1 MDPRAAQERLLSDV
15 LFTLVKN
22 KESFAFDKLM
32 MLFPML
38 TETQIKEKYHEA
50 LENRNLLEKIM
61 KEKPNIITFDSSM
74 AKSSVQKLP
83 PKKLPLNYI
92 SSTEQPIVTI
102 HVLDET
108 NNTKSDF
115 VCGRALLVKE
125 MKYFHDYLPEEETAL
140 SEIDISVHCDIHIFS
155 LLMNWVKRNESAESF
170 KLSKSNLIPV
180 LVSADFL
187 QIKSL
192 VEYAAKEASYFA
204 SEINLS
210 VLSKELIE
218 KIAGHMKPFEIDKL
232 KDDDIRETM
241 YRQLVLDEAGRA
253 RLFRCGSCKTILPWA
268 QRTKLR
274 CLSKNVEMD
283 KRGNVKWKHTVDT
296 LWEFAVGANNELS
309 RMVNENIKLVY
320 WRIWGLSHTF
330 DCEIC
335 KQHFQASDIKTCH
348 YHPKEASLGIYPCC
362 KKSKKDFNPLM
373 GRNGC
378 KKKYHQVNNPILRDY
393 FQFTGIIR
401 DVDMESDIGPMWRE
415 NTPNDKVS
423 LWQTGKSLRWNQDN
437 IRDAERRQFRL
448 DSESCSLGTITNVPP
463 GGIYI
468 QLEKDRAPK
477 PIKKQNTRSI
487 LY

>member
-1 MDPRAAQERLLSDV
+1 MG
-15 LFTLVKN
+15 
-22 KESFAFDKLM
+22 LM

-38 TETQIKEKYHEA
+38 TGTQIKEKYHEA

-108 NNTKSDF
+108 NNTKSEF

-140 SEIDISVHCDIHIFS
+140 SEINI
-155 LLMNWVKRNESAESF
+155 
-170 KLSKSNLIPV
+170 
-180 LVSADFL
+180 
-187 QIKSL
+187 
-192 VEYAAKEASYFA
+192 
-204 SEINLS
+204 S

-320 WRIWGLSHTF
+320 WRIWGSSHTF

-477 PIKKQNTRSI
+477 PVKKQNTRSI

>member
-1 MDPRAAQERLLSDV
+1 MNLRMDPRAAQERLLSDV

-32 MLFPML
+32 MLFPLL
-38 TETQIKEKYHEA
+38 TEAQIKEKYHEA

-61 KEKPNIITFDSSM
+61 KEKPNIILFDSSM
-74 AKSSVQKLP
+74 AKSSVQKMP

-92 SSTEQPIVTI
+92 SSTAQPIVTI

-155 LLMNWVKRNESAESF
+155 LLMNWVKRNESPESF

-204 SEINLS
+204 CDINLS

-241 YRQLVLDEAGRA
+241 YRQLVL
-253 RLFRCGSCKTILPWA
+253 
-268 QRTKLR
+268 
-274 CLSKNVEMD
+274 
-283 KRGNVKWKHTVDT
+283 
-296 LWEFAVGANNELS
+296 
-309 RMVNENIKLVY
+309 
-320 WRIWGLSHTF
+320 
-330 DCEIC
+330 
-335 KQHFQASDIKTCH
+335 
-348 YHPKEASLGIYPCC
+348 
-362 KKSKKDFNPLM
+362 
-373 GRNGC
+373 
-378 KKKYHQVNNPILRDY
+378 
-393 FQFTGIIR
+393 
-401 DVDMESDIGPMWRE
+401 
-415 NTPNDKVS
+415 
-423 LWQTGKSLRWNQDN
+423 GKS
-437 IRDAERRQFRL
+437 
-448 DSESCSLGTITNVPP
+448 P
-463 GGIYI
+463 
-468 QLEKDRAPK
+468 LEKSNSTY
-477 PIKKQNTRSI
+477 QN
-487 LY
+487 L

>member
-1 MDPRAAQERLLSDV
+1 MIYWSECLLERVSLNPSLLKNSSVVIKFCLNKFLAFIKLLNLRMDPRAAQERLLSDV

-22 KESFAFDKLM
+22 KESFAFDKLK
-32 MLFPML
+32 MLFPL
-38 TETQIKEKYHEA
+38 LNEAQIKEKYHEA

-74 AKSSVQKLP
+74 AKSSIQKMP
-83 PKKLPLNYI
+83 PRKLPLNYI

-155 LLMNWVKRNESAESF
+155 LLMNWVKRNESPESF
-170 KLSKSNLIPV
+170 KLSKANLIPV

-241 YRQLVLDEAGRA
+241 YRQLVL
-253 RLFRCGSCKTILPWA
+253 
-268 QRTKLR
+268 
-274 CLSKNVEMD
+274 
-283 KRGNVKWKHTVDT
+283 
-296 LWEFAVGANNELS
+296 
-309 RMVNENIKLVY
+309 
-320 WRIWGLSHTF
+320 
-330 DCEIC
+330 
-335 KQHFQASDIKTCH
+335 
-348 YHPKEASLGIYPCC
+348 
-362 KKSKKDFNPLM
+362 
-373 GRNGC
+373 
-378 KKKYHQVNNPILRDY
+378 
-393 FQFTGIIR
+393 
-401 DVDMESDIGPMWRE
+401 
-415 NTPNDKVS
+415 
-423 LWQTGKSLRWNQDN
+423 GKAML
-437 IRDAERRQFRL
+437 
-448 DSESCSLGTITNVPP
+448 
-463 GGIYI
+463 
-468 QLEKDRAPK
+468 
-477 PIKKQNTRSI
+477 
-487 LY
+487 